1 MSTASLTRIFLV
13 DDDEAVTDA
22 MTWMLDSVKLTASVF
37 NDPIE
42 FVRFFQDFDDPACVI
57 LDMRMAGMGGL
68 EVLQNIM
75 ARRQDVPVTMLS
87 AHGDVPITVRSMK
100 LGAFDFLEKP
110 LAPQLFLD
118 TVNLMLRKAMERFG
132 VRAETLHR
140 HQELADLS
148 PRESEIFSLLLHGHS
163 SKEIAKKLDISPKTV
178 DIHRANILKKL
189 NLASY
194 RDLIQKYS
202 ANFQVKD

>member
-1 MSTASLTRIFLV
+1 MSTSALVSIFLV

-22 MTWMLDSVKLTASVF
+22 MNWMLDSVKLTASVF
-37 NDPIE
+37 NDPLE
-42 FVRFFQDFDDPACVI
+42 FVRFFQNFDDPACVI

-75 ARRQDVPVTMLS
+75 ARRHDVPVTMLS

-100 LGAFDFLEKP
+100 AGAFDFLEKP

-132 VRAETLHR
+132 ARVEIMHR
-140 HQELADLS
+140 HKELSDLS
-148 PRESEIFSLLLHGHS
+148 PRETEIFSLLLHGHS
-163 SKEIAKKLDISPKTV
+163 SKEIAKKLFISPKTA

-189 NLASY
+189 GLGTY

-202 ANFQVKD
+202 SQI

>member
-1 MSTASLTRIFLV
+1 MTAASLARIFLV
-13 DDDEAVTDA
+13 DDDKAVTHSMA
-22 MTWMLDSVKLTASVF
+22 WMLESVKLTATAF
-37 NDPIE
+37 NDPLA
-42 FVRFFQDFDDPACVI
+42 FVTFFRDFDDPACLL
-57 LDMRMAGMGGL
+57 LDMRMAGMGGM

-87 AHGDVPITVRSMK
+87 AHGDVPIAVRSMK

-118 TVNLMLRKAMERFG
+118 TVNLMLRKAVERFDA
-132 VRAETLHR
+132 RAEVIHR
-140 HQELADLS
+140 DQELAELS
-148 PRESEIFSLLLHGHS
+148 PRECEIFSLLLNGHS

-202 ANFQVKD
+202 SSI